1 MLLILA
7 VLAISKALCLEGL
20 SFSLFLKEKKKKVL
34 KCKYILNGTQLYFRG
49 CAKKYK
55 NFSIKMKK

>member
-20 SFSLFLKEKKKKVL
+20 SFSLFLKEKKKVL